1 MQNNL
6 KSIDHLLR
14 SVEADQNQSS
24 SSSGNQR
31 VDSVK
36 VFISTQVGQ
45 VIKINSHNGTFD
57 LISNSDNEEVY

>member
-36 VFISTQVGQ
+36 VFISTQAGQ
-45 VIKINSHNGTFD
+45 VIKINPHNGTFD